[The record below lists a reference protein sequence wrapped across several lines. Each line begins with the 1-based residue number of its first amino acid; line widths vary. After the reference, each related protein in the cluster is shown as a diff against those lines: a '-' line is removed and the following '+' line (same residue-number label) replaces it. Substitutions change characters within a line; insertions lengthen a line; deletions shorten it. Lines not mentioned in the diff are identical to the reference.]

1 MQRIIKGDQV
11 VVITGRDR
19 GTKGTVLS
27 RVDDRHIIVEGVN
40 VVKKAVRPNPALGVE
55 GGIVDKTLP
64 IDQSNVML
72 VNPETG
78 KGDRVGFKEVDGKK
92 VRVFKS
98 NGAVVGAK
106 A

>member
-1 MQRIIKGDQV
+1 MQRIRKDDEVIVIAGKDKVKKGV
-11 VVITGRDR
+11 V
-19 GTKGTVLS
+19 LA
-27 RVDDRHIIVEGVN
+27 RVDETHVLVQGVN
-40 VVKKAVRPNPALGVE
+40 VAKKAVRPNPMTGSE
-55 GGIVDKTLP
+55 GGIEDKVMP

-72 VNPETG
+72 VNPATG